1 MNDNINQIRAFI
13 VNNFLF
19 GDGSSLKD
27 DISFLDSGIIDSTGI
42 LELVHFLEE
51 TYQIKILD
59 NELVPDNFDSVLKI
73 AKYLE
78 TKRSCAA

>member
-1 MNDNINQIRAFI
+1 VNDNINQIRTFI
-13 VNNFLF
+13 VDNFLF
-19 GDGSSLKD
+19 GDGSSLTN

-42 LELVHFLEE
+42 LELVNFLEE
-51 TYQIKILD
+51 TYQIKIHD

-78 TKRSCAA
+78 TKSTCAA